1 MVPGGR
7 AEVGKPVGTIVFS
20 RQNDWVLFQVFL
32 VGDVYGI
39 YRGRCPGGRGRFGC
53 EAGRRVQS

>member
-7 AEVGKPVGTIVFS
+7 AEMEVNYS
-20 RQNDWVLFQVFL
+20 LFWTKKLSFVSVFL

-39 YRGRCPGGRGRFGC
+39 NR
-53 EAGRRVQS
+53 